1 MGDQT
6 TADSIITGQAGSVIA
21 EGQKVAQAT
30 AGASSITPSTIT
42 AMVGISKN
50 QALQI
55 APSVTSA
62 MSSLQAVA
70 SNSLHPDHIAA
81 QNALTNLT
89 SLQGKLG
96 FTGSPATDNHAAFGS
111 FLNQAQGHIGT
122 SAEIK
127 TATNFMEKTSFA
139 DLGSGVT
146 NMSSMTTQGLD
157 GALGS
162 LPSAANALSAAGPCF
177 DMSNMATFGTGA
189 GLVSKLSSAKLAN
202 QTGLNSALATNG
214 VSLNPTDIID
224 PVYADSI
231 DSTLASIKDPTQIAA
246 VKETLG
252 INPPGAIN
260 SLKDLTDI
268 NKLAP
273 AGSVT
278 GLSGGLTGIGTKF
291 KDLGASFKTPDA
303 ASGLLNNIQVPS
315 IPSLDAAAPDL
326 GAYISGLA
334 PDITNMTGGSYA
346 SALTGTMPGIPSMH
360 DFTHVVSG
368 GDHFD
373 ALSSVGGVN
382 STTIAALEAQ
392 TAMSNDLFTNVAKI
406 DLNSPMPNGASSAMN
421 FATSLHK
428 IGADTSGSGITDVL
442 YSLAVP
448 GSAAGD
454 SIKASLAE
462 GKNKALM
469 AAQGIKPLNF
479 TG

>member
-6 TADSIITGQAGSVIA
+6 TADNLITGQAGSVIA

-70 SNSLHPDHIAA
+70 ADPFHPNQIAA

-89 SLQGKLG
+89 TLQGKLG
-96 FTGSPATDNHAAFGS
+96 FGGTPNHAAFGS
-111 FLNQAQGHIGT
+111 FLNQAQGHVDT
-122 SAEIK
+122 SLEIK
-127 TATNFMEKTSFA
+127 NATNFMEKTSFA

-146 NMSSMTTQGLD
+146 NMSSMATQGLN

-162 LPSAANALSAAGPCF
+162 LPSAANAISAAGPCF
-177 DMSNMATFGTGA
+177 DTTNMATFGTGA

-214 VSLNPTDIID
+214 VNLNPADITD

-231 DSTLASIKDPTQIAA
+231 DSTLASINDPAHIAA

-252 INPPGAIN
+252 INPPGTIN

-278 GLSGGLTGIGTKF
+278 GLSGGLTDIGTKF

-326 GAYISGLA
+326 GAHISGLA

-382 STTIAALEAQ
+382 STTIATLEAQ
-392 TAMSNDLFTNVAKI
+392 TAKSNDLFTNVAKI
-406 DLNSPMPNGASSAMN
+406 DLNSPMPNSASSAMN

-469 AAQGIKPLNF
+469 AANGIKPLNF